1 MTDEITAKIA
11 AKGTKATGITEDDAR
26 ALHRHLGTKR
36 MAIVELTSSAK
47 TEKADGSESVT
58 INIVNVELAPTPA
71 TEDHLRELQRAF
83 YYERQL
89 EDGQRALDASIEPKV
104 NDVLMQGER
113 FRPHPFLPTDAALA
127 NPLCEVCGNVQNT
140 TSHTEYSDQLALT
153 LPDQDDDDEVGVDEA
168 DEPHT
173 YTDPDDNGVCRV
185 CDRDQDDPV
194 HVPDDHQYQDAGA
207 NVTPFPALADPF
219 TPTSA

>member
-1 MTDEITAKIA
+1 MTDDITARIA

-36 MAIVELTSSAK
+36 MAIVELTSAAK

-89 EDGQRALDASIEPKV
+89 EDGQRALDDSISPKV
-104 NDVLMQGER
+104 NDVLAQGER
-113 FRPHPFLPTDAALA
+113 FRPHPFLPADASLQ
-127 NPLCEVCGNVQNT
+127 NPKCEVC
-140 TSHTEYSDQLALT
+140 SASEADAIHDQHREQPALPLT
-153 LPDQDDDDEVGVDEA
+153 DDALDEE
-168 DEPHT
+168 DEPHG
-173 YTDPDDNGVCRV
+173 YDDPDQTGYCRICDQPADN
-185 CDRDQDDPV
+185 DV
-194 HVPDDHQYQDAGA
+194 HVPDNQGGT
-207 NVTPFPALADPF
+207 VTTLPTKIADPF
-219 TPTSA
+219 NPGA